1 MSTLSRGE
9 IHWVDGSYPGNR
21 MNLDRTVSIV
31 DQYAQTIRNW
41 VDSGVIRYALEI
53 NSYQYI
59 TNTGKKKSHA
69 VAWYLTF

>member
-53 NSYQYI
+53 TVINSLHTLI
-59 TNTGKKKSHA
+59 RSCCCM
-69 VAWYLTF
+69 FFS

>member
-53 NSYQYI
+53 TVISLKYEFSSVLATSIQYI
-59 TNTGKKKSHA
+59 E
-69 VAWYLTF
+69 

>member
-41 VDSGVIRYALEI
+41 VDSGVIRYSFG
-53 NSYQYI
+53 NKSYELI
-59 TNTGKKKSHA
+59 TPGKNK
-69 VAWYLTF
+69 